1 MGPRRRATTPL
12 RKRPGGTSNRELKA
26 RDTVLAT
33 TTSYKSTEREDRFG
47 SVYSGT
53 SGSVG
58 DTPSVNVG

>member
-33 TTSYKSTEREDRFG
+33 TTYKSTEREDRFG